1 MTGPAPEF
9 DGKAF
14 ARGLTGKPG
23 VYRMLDVRSE
33 VIYVG
38 KARNLKKRVSSYF
51 RPLEQHGPK
60 TRAMVMQIAAVEV
73 TVTHTE
79 SEALILES
87 NLIKELRPRYNILLR
102 DDKSYPYIYLSSDQ
116 AFPRLSFHR
125 GARRGKGRYFGPYPS
140 AGAVRESL
148 NLLQKV
154 FRIRQCED
162 SFFRNRSRPCLQYQI
177 GRCTGP
183 CVGLIEAGDY
193 ARDVADAV
201 LFLESRSQEVIDTL
215 VGRMQAAAEAMDYE
229 RAAHIRDQIYSLKR
243 VQERQ
248 HVSGQK
254 GDIDIITACLEQGT
268 GCVGVAYVR
277 GGRSLGNKIFFP
289 AHTRDADLGE
299 LLSAFMAQYYLSGHH
314 DRRIPALILVN
325 APVPE
330 QELLSEVLTT
340 QSGRKVHIQSR
351 VRGEKARWLEL
362 GLKNTELALQ
372 RQLADTAGTH
382 MRMAAL
388 QLALDLDEPI
398 ERIECFDISHTQGEA
413 TVASCVVF
421 DADGARKSDYR
432 RFNIR
437 DITPGDD
444 YAAMHQAL
452 ERRYTRVRRE
462 EGILPDVLLIDGGA
476 GQVEQAHRVMA
487 DLQIDAV
494 KVVGVAKGPSRRPG
508 LETLVLSSGGN
519 EFRLP
524 PDDVALLLI
533 QQVRDEAHRFA
544 ITGHRQRRGK
554 ARRVSTLEQIAGIG
568 AKRRQHLLQHFGGL
582 QGVTRAGVEDLAHAP
597 GISRQLAQKIYDVFH
612 DGA

>member
-1 MTGPAPEF
+1 MNADVGQF

-23 VYRMLDVRSE
+23 VYRMLDARGE

-51 RPLEQHGPK
+51 RPLEQHAPK
-60 TRAMVMQIAAVEV
+60 TRAMVAQIAAVEV
-73 TVTHTE
+73 SVTHTE
-79 SEALILES
+79 SEALILEC
-87 NLIKELRPRYNILLR
+87 NLIKELHPRYNILLR
-102 DDKSYPYIYLSSDQ
+102 DDKSYPYIHLSTDQ

-148 NLLQKV
+148 KLLQKV
-154 FRIRQCED
+154 FRVRQCED

-201 LFLESRSQEVIDTL
+201 LFLEGRSQDVIDIL
-215 VGRMQAAAEAMDYE
+215 VARMQAAAEALDYE
-229 RAAHIRDQIYSLKR
+229 HAAHIRDQIYSLRR

-248 HVSGQK
+248 YVSGQK
-254 GDIDIITACLEQGT
+254 GDIDIITACLEQGA

-277 GGRSLGNKIFFP
+277 GGHSLGNKIFFP
-289 AHTRDADLGE
+289 AHTRDAGLGE

-314 DRRIPALILVN
+314 DRQIPALILVN
-325 APVPE
+325 AEVPE
-330 QELLSEVLTT
+330 QALLTGVLAA
-340 QSGRKVHIQSR
+340 QAGHKVHIQQKL
-351 VRGEKARWLEL
+351 RGEMARWLEL
-362 GLKNTELALQ
+362 ALKNTELAL
-372 RQLADTAGTH
+372 RRKLADTVGTH
-382 MRMAAL
+382 KRMAAL
-388 QLALDLDEPI
+388 QEALALDEPI
-398 ERIECFDISHTQGEA
+398 QRIECFDISHTQGEA

-421 DADGARKSDYR
+421 DGDGARKSDYR

-437 DITPGDD
+437 DIIPGDD

-452 ERRYTRVRRE
+452 ERRYTRVQKE
-462 EGILPDVLLIDGGA
+462 EGVLPDILLIDGGA
-476 GQVEQAHRVMA
+476 GQVAQAHKVIA

-494 KVVGVAKGPSRRPG
+494 KVVGVAKGPSRKPG

-519 EFRLP
+519 AFKLP
-524 PDDVALLLI
+524 ADDPALLLI

-544 ITGHRQRRGK
+544 ITGHRQRRGR
-554 ARRVSTLEQIAGIG
+554 ARKVSTLEQIAGIG
-568 AKRRQHLLQHFGGL
+568 ASRRQHLLQHFGGL
-582 QGVTRAGVEDLAHAP
+582 QGVSRAGVEDLARAP
-597 GISRQLAQKIYDVFH
+597 GISRRLAQKIYDVFH
-612 DGA
+612 DGV

>member
-1 MTGPAPEF
+1 MTGSSPGF

-14 ARGLTGKPG
+14 VRDLTGKPG
-23 VYRMLDVRSE
+23 VYRMLDAGGE

-38 KARNLKKRVSSYF
+38 KARNLKQRVSSYF
-51 RPLEQHGPK
+51 RPREQHGPK
-60 TRAMVMQIAAVEV
+60 TRAMVAQIAAIEV
-73 TVTHTE
+73 SVTHTE
-79 SEALILES
+79 SEALILEC

-116 AFPRLSFHR
+116 EFPRLSFHR
-125 GARRGKGRYFGPYPS
+125 GARRGQGRYFGPYPG

-162 SFFRNRSRPCLQYQI
+162 SFYRSRSRPCLQYQI
-177 GRCTGP
+177 GRCTAP
-183 CVGLIEAGDY
+183 CVGLIEAEAY

-201 LFLESRSQEVIDTL
+201 LFLESRSQEVIDNL
-215 VGRMQAAAEAMDYE
+215 IARMQVAAGDLDYE

-248 HVSGQK
+248 HVSGHK
-254 GDIDIITACLEQGT
+254 GDMDIITACLRQGS

-277 GGRSLGNKIFFP
+277 GGQSLGNKIFFP

-299 LLSAFMAQYYLSGHH
+299 LLSTFMAQYYLSGYH
-314 DRRIPALILVN
+314 DRQIPALILVN
-325 APVPE
+325 TAIPE
-330 QELLSEVLTT
+330 PGLLCEVLSS
-340 QSGRKVHIQSR
+340 QAGRKVRIQQR
-351 VRGEKARWLEL
+351 PRGEKARWLEL
-362 GLKNTELALQ
+362 ALRNTELALQ
-372 RQLADTAGTH
+372 RQLADSAGSRK
-382 MRMAAL
+382 RMLAL
-388 QLALDLDEPI
+388 QGALGLEEPI
-398 ERIECFDISHTQGEA
+398 QRIECFDISHTQGEA

-452 ERRYTRVRRE
+452 ERRYTRVRKE
-462 EGILPDVLLIDGGA
+462 EGVLPDVLLIDGGA
-476 GQVEQAHRVMA
+476 GQVEQARRVVT
-487 DLQIDAV
+487 DLQIETV
-494 KVVGVAKGPSRRPG
+494 KIVGVAKGPSRKPG

-524 PDDVALLLI
+524 PDDPALLLI

-544 ITGHRQRRGK
+544 ITGHRQRRGR

-582 QGVTRAGVEDLAHAP
+582 QGVSRAGVEDLLRAP
-597 GISRQLAQKIYDVFH
+597 GISRQLAQRIYDVFH